1 MPTLDIANVVNVSIS
16 SVPQGL
22 SEVNMNSVC
31 FFTNETPDNLDQ
43 FRTYLNARD
52 VATDYGTSS
61 ETYAMAGALF
71 AQTPN
76 LLSGGGRLVIAP
88 LEASVSATQ
97 GNWHT
102 ANISANLAAL
112 IAVTSGKIRVTVNG
126 VNSDLTGLNFSS
138 CTTLANIATI
148 LQRKLPDLFVTAS
161 STALT
166 FTSKKVGADSTVIVA
181 QLSSGAGTDLS
192 ASGLLNTAAGT
203 EADGDDS
210 TGETIIEALA
220 RVSPLIQFVGFF
232 TNLQVEDAI
241 YLDTANAVQALDK
254 LWVNATASISD
265 IDGVCSDIGAAGD
278 VKTKCLVYTKGLDL
292 ANLMCAAYVGR
303 AFSVN
308 FSGSNTFLTMN
319 LKALATILP
328 DDGITQTVYD
338 AAKLAGVD
346 TYDNFG
352 IGAVTSTKYMAS
364 GLYFD
369 EIYANLWLKFS
380 LQIAGFNYLASTS
393 GRVPQTEAGM
403 DGLASAYI
411 KILQQGLTVGVI
423 GAGLE
428 WNSSETFGDPEAL
441 HQSVTAVGYYVYWQP
456 IAQQSQPDRAA
467 RLAPVVQMAIKRAGA
482 IQHSDVLAFIEA

>member
-1 MPTLDIANVVNVSIS
+1 MPTLDIANVVNVNIS
-16 SVPQGL
+16 TVPQGL
-22 SEVNMNSVC
+22 SEINMNSVC

-52 VATDYGTSS
+52 VATDYGTDS
-61 ETYAMAGALF
+61 ETYAIANALF
-71 AQTPN
+71 AQSPN
-76 LLSGGGRLVIAP
+76 ILSGGGRLVVAP
-88 LEASVSATQ
+88 METAVNATQ
-97 GNWHT
+97 GNWRT
-102 ANISANLAAL
+102 SDISANLAAL
-112 IAVTSGKIRVTVNG
+112 IAVTSGKIRVTANG
-126 VNSDLTGLNFSS
+126 VNSDLTGLDFSS

-166 FTSKKVGADSTVIVA
+166 FTSKKVGADSTVVVD
-181 QLSSGAGTDLS
+181 QLSSGGGTDLS
-192 ASGLLNTAAGT
+192 TSGLLNTVAGT
-203 EADGDDS
+203 ETDGDDS
-210 TGETIIEALA
+210 SGETIIEALA
-220 RVSPLIQFVGFF
+220 RVSPLVQFVGFF
-232 TNLQVEDAI
+232 TNLHVEDAA
-241 YLDTANAVQALDK
+241 YLATSNAVQALDK
-254 LWVNATASISD
+254 IWVNATSSISD
-265 IDGVCSDIGAAGD
+265 IAGVCSDIGAAGN
-278 VKTKCLVYTKGLDL
+278 VKTKCLLYTKGLDL

-303 AFSVN
+303 ASSVN

-369 EIYANLWLKFS
+369 AIYATLWLKFA
-380 LQIAGFNYLASTS
+380 LQIAGFNYLASTA
-393 GRVPQTEAGM
+393 GRVPQTESGM

-411 KILQQGLTVGVI
+411 KVLQQGLNVGVI

-441 HQSVTAVGYYVYWQP
+441 RQSVTAVGYYVYWQP
-456 IAQQSQPDRAA
+456 IAQQSQPNRAA
-467 RLAPVVQMAIKRAGA
+467 RIAPIIQMAIKRAGA